1 VAEDARGRRR
11 PMSTNGNL
19 VELEHVKVYFPIK
32 SGVVLDRH
40 VGDIKAVDGVSLEI
54 ERGETLGLV
63 GESGCGKSTVGRAIL
78 RLYEP
83 TAGRIIFDG
92 QDITEL
98 GEAELRPLRRRMQMV
113 FQDPYASLNPRHSVG
128 RMISEPMRVH
138 GLGGRRR
145 SNARVRE
152 LLATVGLPA
161 DAASRYPHE
170 FSGGQ
175 RQRIGVARALAL
187 NPDFIVADEPVS
199 ALDVSIQAQIINLLE
214 NLQREFDLT
223 YLFIAHDLAVVRHI
237 SDRIAV
243 MYLGTIVEV
252 SPAEELYDN
261 PLHPYTISLLS
272 AVPIPDPVVE
282 RQRET
287 ILLAGDLPS
296 PANPPGD
303 GSARPAAALG
313 RPSWCLS
320 LGGGDQGRP
329 DRAARARGRVRAWP
343 DLAARRA
350 GPRLDRPSL
359 ERGASALC
367 RARRYLA
374 RGRSGAERDPQS
386 LHGPL
391 TAIRGCRAAADLRG
405 RR

>member
-1 VAEDARGRRR
+1 
-11 PMSTNGNL
+11 MSMNGNL
-19 VELEHVKVYFPIK
+19 VSIEDLKVWFPIK
-32 SGVVLDRH
+32 SGVLLDRH
-40 VGDIKAVDGVSLEI
+40 VGDIKAVDGVSLDI
-54 ERGETLGLV
+54 RRGETLGLV
-63 GESGCGKSTVGRAIL
+63 GESGCGKSTVGRAVI

-83 TAGRIIFDG
+83 TGGRIVFDG
-92 QDITEL
+92 QDITKL
-98 GEAELRPLRRRMQMV
+98 GESELRPLRRRMQMV

-138 GLGGRRR
+138 RMAGRRDAAR
-145 SNARVRE
+145 RVRE
-152 LLATVGLPA
+152 LLETVGLPA

-214 NLQREFDLT
+214 NLQREFELT

-243 MYLGTIVEV
+243 MYLGSIVEI

-272 AVPIPDPVVE
+272 AVPIPDPEVE
-282 RQRET
+282 LQRET

-296 PANPPGD
+296 PANPPHACRFHTRCPYIQPTRCTEEAPPLRELSD
-303 GSARPAAALG
+303 GHVVACHWAEDIKAG
-313 RPSWCLS
+313 RIQP
-320 LGGGDQGRP
+320 Q
-329 DRAARARGRVRAWP
+329 
-343 DLAARRA
+343 
-350 GPRLDRPSL
+350 
-359 ERGASALC
+359 EREAVV
-367 RARRYLA
+367 
-374 RGRSGAERDPQS
+374 AE
-386 LHGPL
+386 PL
-391 TAIRGCRAAADLRG
+391 PTPIETPPVV
-405 RR
+405 

>member
-1 VAEDARGRRR
+1 MTA
-11 PMSTNGNL
+11 NGKPAL
-19 VELEHVKVYFPIK
+19 VETENLKIYFPIR

-40 VGDIKAVDGVSLEI
+40 VGDIKAVDDVSIRI

-83 TAGRIIFDG
+83 TDGRIVFDG
-92 QDITEL
+92 QDISHL
-98 GEAELRPLRRRMQMV
+98 GEAELRPLRRRMQMI

-128 RMISEPMRVH
+128 RMVGEPLRVH
-138 GLGGRRR
+138 GIGGRR
-145 SNARVRE
+145 SVGKRVGE
-152 LLATVGLPA
+152 LLEVVGLPA

-175 RQRIGVARALAL
+175 RQRIGLARSLAL

-214 NLQREFDLT
+214 QLQQEFDLT

-243 MYLGTIVEV
+243 MYLGSIVEV

-261 PLHPYTISLLS
+261 PLHPYTITLLS

-282 RQRET
+282 RERKT

-296 PANPPGD
+296 PANPPHACRFHTRCPYVQETRCRD
-303 GSARPAAALG
+303 ERPELRVVHGHEVACHWVEEIKAG
-313 RPSWCLS
+313 RIEPKEIEPVFEPVV
-320 LGGGDQGRP
+320 QAP
-329 DRAARARGRVRAWP
+329 VE
-343 DLAARRA
+343 
-350 GPRLDRPSL
+350 GPP
-359 ERGASALC
+359 
-367 RARRYLA
+367 
-374 RGRSGAERDPQS
+374 PV
-386 LHGPL
+386 
-391 TAIRGCRAAADLRG
+391 
-405 RR
+405 